1 MAFPE
6 LHINNP
12 ILKRELDAAF
22 QTLLTMKGNMYFV
35 HSGTGSVYSAGT
47 DINHPVAT
55 IGDAKDKCTANQG
68 DIIIV
73 LPGHAENIISASELD
88 IDIDGIKI
96 FGIGE
101 GEDRPKITIKTATDA
116 SIEFAAD
123 STVFKNFII
132 IGGID
137 ALTGPMLLKGVGLD
151 IDVETRDSTNLI
163 EATYWFLSETTCN
176 HLKLK
181 AKHIGFTTGSGNT
194 SYINLVGSD
203 YARIDVDFFG
213 LANTSVVEF
222 TGTASINAVINA
234 IIYNHG
240 DVTYSKFAVDTI
252 SGTTWLFK
260 GICGENG
267 TSVQGSQ
274 DTPIAGLDTSAV
286 AAALAVIDA
295 FHDVPVADVADN
307 VVMSDVVGN
316 KNDTVAGTSIIALL
330 KQIYA
335 REGAPAGAS
344 MSADIAAIKAVA
356 DAIEAASVTEIA
368 EILAAV
374 DAEIAQIIAAL
385 VIVDEFQDV
394 PGIDSAANAQTNEV
408 IGNKSDTTGGDSLV
422 ALCKQLLA
430 ALVIVDAFHDVPV
443 ADVADNAVI
452 SDVIG
457 NKDDTVAGTSVIA
470 LAKQLIASI
479 GTMVNAGGVA
489 SIGGIFGDFAN
500 NTLVSR
506 LTTIDGLFDVPT
518 ADLATNDTVN
528 QVIGNKTDTIAGTSI
543 VSLIQQVLV
552 DTGFIGTIA
561 NTGGT
566 ATLGAVLGDLYN
578 IDIATRLIDGIKKT
592 IIVDGTTLTNNTQV
606 AAGLLAT
613 ATNGDVFIEEICW
626 NRAADNFVG
635 PNNLEFTTDNT
646 AGLTGVD
653 LPVGV
658 AALAKFN
665 AATTNILSLDGT
677 TKQLP
682 FILESGKKLYIHG
695 DDAAVSAGGS
705 TTFTIKYKRM
715 ASNAYLV

>member
-35 HSGTGSVYSAGT
+35 HSGTGSAYSAGT
-47 DINHPVAT
+47 DINHPMAT
-55 IGDAKDKCTANQG
+55 IDDAVNKCTANQG

-73 LPGHAENIISASELD
+73 LPGHAETIIAASAID
-88 IDIDGIKI
+88 IDIAGIKI

-101 GEDRPKITIKTATDA
+101 GEDRPKITLTTATDA
-116 SIEFAAD
+116 SIEFAAN

-132 IGGID
+132 ISGID

-203 YARIDVDFFG
+203 YARIDVDYFG

-222 TGTASINAVINA
+222 TGAASINALIKGF
-234 IIYNHG
+234 IYNST
-240 DVTYSKFAVDTI
+240 DTTYAKFVVDTI
-252 SGTTWLFK
+252 SGTTWAFW
-260 GICGENG
+260 GTCGENG

-274 DTPIAGLDTSAV
+274 DTPISGLDTSAV

-307 VVMSDVVGN
+307 VVISDVVGN
-316 KNDTVAGTSIIALL
+316 KDDTVAGTSVIALL

-356 DAIEAASVTEIA
+356 DTIEAASVTEIA

-408 IGNKSDTTGGDSLV
+408 IGNKSDTVAGNSLI
-422 ALCKQLLA
+422 ALCKQVIA
-430 ALVIVDAFHDVPV
+430 ALLFPTEDLATDATIAQVV
-443 ADVADNAVI
+443 GKK
-452 SDVIG
+452 S
-457 NKDDTVAGTSVIA
+457 DTVAGTSLVA
-470 LAKQLIASI
+470 LAKQIIAAIVVVDGLLDVPTEDLATDATINQVVGKKSDTVAGTSLVALAKQIIVDTNFI
-479 GTMVNAGGVA
+479 GTIVNAGGTA
-489 SIGGIFGDFAN
+489 TIGGLLGDFAN
-500 NTLVSR
+500 VTAVTRFANIQTEADKIETPSNACNR
-506 LTTIDGLFDVPT
+506 QAGKTQIFTKNITAAANAGLTTVGTITDQSCFIKRVVLRANGVTT
-518 ADLATNDTVN
+518 ADLTSAAIMGGASQAVEFISAATAVTANINADDEQLAYSGGGVVLKDT
-528 QVIGNKTDTIAGTSI
+528 
-543 VSLIQQVLV
+543 
-552 DTGFIGTIA
+552 
-561 NTGGT
+561 
-566 ATLGAVLGDLYN
+566 
-578 IDIATRLIDGIKKT
+578 KT
-592 IIVDGTTLTNNTQV
+592 IVIDLQGTGATAVDLDVTV
-606 AAGLLAT
+606 EYEAIAAG
-613 ATNGDVFIEEICW
+613 G
-626 NRAADNFVG
+626 
-635 PNNLEFTTDNT
+635 
-646 AGLTGVD
+646 
-653 LPVGV
+653 
-658 AALAKFN
+658 
-665 AATTNILSLDGT
+665 
-677 TKQLP
+677 
-682 FILESGKKLYIHG
+682 YI
-695 DDAAVSAGGS
+695 V
-705 TTFTIKYKRM
+705 
-715 ASNAYLV
+715 